1 MYSEENEKENR
12 KNNIPLLTR
21 ILVYSEVL
29 NEVLLYNKPSFN
41 GNVYV
46 LSIVKP
52 TDFMTQTSVRKTEVQ
67 RLYSIG
73 FTK

>member
-12 KNNIPLLTR
+12 KNHIPLLTR